1 MPRSTPFALFALL
14 VGCSSSDP
22 VASATDP
29 STDTACGAP
38 QLLIYE
44 APGCGRSVAPVCRDP
59 KDTGCVTTV
68 CGCDGVVHV
77 YDCTGSQTP
86 YRSTWDGGATA
97 GDRCAD
103 AGVEVDAADATDTSD
118 TADSGAEA
126 GICGAGK
133 HPAYVTPGCS
143 ATPTCLPDGPE
154 DACASTFCGCDGT
167 TFFGACGYSP
177 RPFVSVGACPD
188 AGDGG

>member
-1 MPRSTPFALFALL
+1 MLRSALLALFALF
-14 VGCSSSDP
+14 VGCSSNDP
-22 VASATDP
+22 VATTADA

-38 QLLIYE
+38 QLLIYDT
-44 APGCGRSVAPVCRDP
+44 PGCGGSVAPVCREP
-59 KDTGCVTTV
+59 QDTGCVTTV

-86 YRSTWDGGATA
+86 YRSTWSGGATQ

-103 AGVEVDAADATDTSD
+103 AGVEPDAADTSD
-118 TADSGAEA
+118 TSDAGAEA

-133 HPAYVTPGCS
+133 HPAYVAPGCS

-154 DACASTFCGCDGT
+154 DACASTFCGCDGK
-167 TFFGACGYSP
+167 TFFGACGDSP
-177 RPFVSVGACPD
+177 KPFASAGACPD